1 VDETVRRMRALPR
14 AAGVA
19 RIYAPGEPEFLRAAE
34 YAKDGIPLPA
44 DALAEIARVAA
55 MLGIESPKGR

>member
-1 VDETVRRMRALPR
+1 MRALPR

-19 RIYAPGEPEFLRAAE
+19 RIYAPGEPEFQRAAE
-34 YAKDGIPLPA
+34 YARDGIPLPA

-55 MLGIESPKGR
+55 LLGLEPPRGE